1 MKRTVVLLIIT
12 AVFLSAC
19 TNTKWV
25 RTNVDKQRDFIV
37 TLEQQ
42 EEGVTVLQQYEHP
55 YEIDLANL
63 EELMGDL
70 IYTKKVGL
78 MNKKKQN
85 PVFQAVEIDR
95 LAPLLVDS
103 LAKADA
109 NQRIRFTSFN
119 LGDAILFSD
128 SRKTEG
134 VLFVGSSG
142 RLNIA
147 FNYINSKRHPS
158 ETSASDHIYSNI
170 NPLQI
175 QTSEKTILPSV
186 PYAELHKFESGKQAP
201 MWVVAD
207 LERLRET
214 ISTATLP
221 IVKVTKEVSPVDSI
235 KTGTV
240 ATPVIISE
248 PIKTGTI
255 ATPVIISEPIPV
267 PENLL
272 EEEIKDKLKFIKE
285 LLDEGLIT
293 EKDYN
298 AKKNE
303 LLDKID

>member
-1 MKRTVVLLIIT
+1 MNRTVFLLIIT
-12 AVFLSAC
+12 AFFLSAC
-19 TNTKWV
+19 TNTNWV

-42 EEGVTVLQQYEHP
+42 EEGVIARQQYEHP
-55 YEIDLANL
+55 YEIDLVNL
-63 EELMGDL
+63 EKLMGDL
-70 IYTKKVGL
+70 IYIKKAGM

-109 NQRIRFTSFN
+109 NQRIRFASFN
-119 LGDAILFSD
+119 LGNALLFSE

-134 VLFVGSSG
+134 VIFVGSPG

-147 FNYINSKRHPS
+147 FNYINSTRQPS
-158 ETSASDHIYSNI
+158 ETSASDHIYSNV
-170 NPLQI
+170 NTLQI
-175 QTSEKTILPSV
+175 QTSDNTILPSV
-186 PYAELHKFESGKQAP
+186 PYAELHEFESGKQAP

-207 LERLRET
+207 LERLEEA

-221 IVKVTKEVSPVDSI
+221 IVKVTKEVPPVDS
-235 KTGTV
+235 V
-240 ATPVIISE
+240 
-248 PIKTGTI
+248 KTGTI
-255 ATPVIISEPIPV
+255 ATPVMITEQTHV
-267 PENLL
+267 PDNLL
-272 EEEIKDKLKFIKE
+272 EEEIKDKLMFLKE
-285 LLDEGLIT
+285 LLNDELIT

-298 AKKNE
+298 TKKNE